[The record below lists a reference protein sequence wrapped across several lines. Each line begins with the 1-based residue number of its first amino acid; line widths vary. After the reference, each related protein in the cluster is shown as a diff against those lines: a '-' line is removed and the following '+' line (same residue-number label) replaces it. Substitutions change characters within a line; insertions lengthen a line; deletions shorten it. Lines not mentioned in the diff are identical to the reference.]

1 MDAER
6 NTRAIP
12 RSQASL
18 KLARIVLWVMIVAT
32 AAALVA
38 MVEGE
43 VRFENPLPGGVF
55 RYEGWMIA
63 LFALAALIGC
73 GVGGCY
79 AVRALAR
86 KAGAEE
92 AASPAADRPREHKGK
107 NRRIEQL
114 LVVLGVLVISALIS
128 YVGAYYLMWLI
139 LEVGAYVLPY
149 LLLLLM
155 EFGCFW
161 YGRRWARRPVVVGVP
176 QGGEAQASADEA
188 GPEGQQHGRRRGMA
202 RLWEKYRAEV
212 IGVVAAVAYL
222 IAGLLFVVDGFD
234 LGRSDVPQVENRVQ
248 SGESVGTA
256 GKVDSLR
263 AGQFSESGSRSSSAR

>member
-1 MDAER
+1 M
-6 NTRAIP
+6 NTNAIP
-12 RSQASL
+12 RSQASV

-55 RYEGWMIA
+55 RYNGWLIV
-63 LFALAALIGC
+63 LFALAALVSC
-73 GVGGCY
+73 GLGLCY
-79 AVRALAR
+79 AVRLLAKEKDESR
-86 KAGAEE
+86 ETARSEDEPSE
-92 AASPAADRPREHKGK
+92 ARNTS
-107 NRRIEQL
+107 RRVKQL
-114 LVVLGVLVISALIS
+114 LVVLGVVVGSALIS

-149 LLLLLM
+149 VLLLLM

-161 YGRRWARRPVVVGVP
+161 YGRRWARRPVVVGEP
-176 QGGEAQASADEA
+176 NGRGEAAASDGEET
-188 GPEGQQHGRRRGMA
+188 GPDGQQHGRRRGMA
-202 RLWEKYRAEV
+202 RLWEKHRAEG

-234 LGRSDVPQVENRVQ
+234 LGRSDVPQVEIRKK
-248 SGESVGTA
+248 SGESVGTPQ
-256 GKVDSLR
+256 GVDSLR
-263 AGQFSESGSRSSSAR
+263 AGEPSESGSRSASVR